1 MSAAPDIKEL
11 LIVDNKTLK
20 QALEVIDT
28 NAQGVC
34 FVINTEGK
42 LIGILT
48 DGDIRR
54 SLIKGKSLDSLV
66 KDSMQTNFTSYKVDA
81 PQSTI
86 QEKLSTVIRHIPL
99 VDENNVPVDYAC
111 FSRLHRTPIM
121 QPLLNGNELAYV
133 SDCIKTGWISS
144 QGAYVK
150 RFEKEFAE
158 YCGAEYAVAV
168 SNGTVALHLALAALD
183 IKEGDEVIV
192 PDLTFAA
199 SVNAIIYTGAT
210 PVIVDVDKTT
220 WTISIADIEKNITPK
235 TKAIMP
241 VHLYG
246 HPCHMD
252 EIMAIAKKHNL
263 FVVEDAAEAIGAKY
277 KGQHVGT
284 IGDASTFSF
293 FGNKTITTGEG
304 GMVFFKNKEAYEK
317 AMVLRDHGMS
327 KTRRYW
333 HDHVGFN
340 YRMTNM
346 QAAIGCAQLER
357 INEFVEA
364 KRDLAKKY
372 NAILSETNC
381 FTLPPQESWAINGYW
396 LYTSILNESA
406 GITRDDLMG
415 KMMMNGVETRAVF
428 FPLHEMPP
436 YKGYKTKSTF
446 ENSDYISKQGI
457 SLPSSVNITSEELD
471 NIKHAI
477 QTIFQS
483 QKIAEHK

>member
-1 MSAAPDIKEL
+1 MRTALDIKEL
-11 LIVDNKTLK
+11 LISDNKTLK
-20 QALEVIDT
+20 DALKVIDE

-34 FVINTEGK
+34 FVVDSISGK
-42 LIGILT
+42 LVGVLT

-54 SLIKGKSLDSLV
+54 ALIGGKTIDSPV
-66 KDSMQTNFTSYKVDA
+66 KDIMQVNFTSFKIDT
-81 PQSTI
+81 PQSVI
-86 QEKLSTVIRHIPL
+86 QEKLSNVIRHIPL
-99 VDENNVPVDYAC
+99 VDDNNIPVDYAC

-183 IKEGDEVIV
+183 IKQGDEVIV

-252 EIMAIAKKHNL
+252 EIMALAKKHDL

-277 KGQHVGT
+277 KGTHVGT
-284 IGDASTFSF
+284 IGDAATFSF

-304 GMVFFKNKEAYEK
+304 GMVFFKTKEAYEK

-327 KTRRYW
+327 KTKRYW

-357 INEFVEA
+357 ITEFVEA
-364 KRDLAKKY
+364 KRDLAIRY
-372 NAILSETNC
+372 NSYLKETGC
-381 FTLPPQESWAINGYW
+381 FVLPPQEEWAVNGYW
-396 LYTSILNESA
+396 LYTAILRSEAPVS
-406 GITRDDLMG
+406 RDELMQ
-415 KMMMNGVETRAVF
+415 KMMVNGVETRAVF

-436 YKGYKTKSTF
+436 YKNYKTKSTF
-446 ENSDYISKQGI
+446 ENSDYISRQGI
-457 SLPSSVNITSEELD
+457 SLPSSVNITEEELS
-471 NIKHAI
+471 NIKQALSN
-477 QTIFQS
+477 IFVS
-483 QKIAEHK
+483 IKS